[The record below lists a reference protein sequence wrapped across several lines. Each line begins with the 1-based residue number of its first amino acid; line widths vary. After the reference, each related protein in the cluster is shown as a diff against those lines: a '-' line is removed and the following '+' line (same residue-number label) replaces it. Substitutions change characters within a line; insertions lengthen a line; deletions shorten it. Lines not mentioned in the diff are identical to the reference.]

1 MGAREDKAVAEAA
14 YTLLEND
21 PASKMLDIKI
31 VEVRYDHCAVSMTVT
46 EQMTNGYDVCHG
58 GFIFTL
64 ADTAVA
70 FACAVKDKIAVSAS
84 SEIEFLAAAKKGD
97 ILTATA
103 DVIHHQGR
111 NCFCNMVVKNHHG
124 DLIALI
130 HGRQVIVK
138 PNRLGGG
145 NQSIEQEPNN

>member
-1 MGAREDKAVAEAA
+1 MGAKEDKEVADAA
-14 YTLLEND
+14 YQLLEND
-21 PASKMLDIKI
+21 PASKLLGITID
-31 VEVRYDHCAVSMTVT
+31 EVCYDHCAVSMKVT
-46 EQMTNGYDVCHG
+46 EAMTNGYDVCHG

-97 ILTATA
+97 TLTAIA

-130 HGRQVIVK
+130 HGRQVIVDPGK
-138 PNRLGGG
+138 FKGPAE
-145 NQSIEQEPNN
+145 SIE

>member
-1 MGAREDKAVAEAA
+1 MGAIQDKEVAEAA
-14 YTLLEND
+14 HQLLDND
-21 PASKMLDIKI
+21 PASKLLGITID
-31 VEVRYDHCAVSMTVT
+31 EVRYDHCAVSMPVT
-46 EQMTNGYDVCHG
+46 EAMTNGYDICHG

-103 DVIHHQGR
+103 DVIHHKGR
-111 NCFCNMVVKNHHG
+111 NCFCNMVVRNNHG

-130 HGRQVIVK
+130 HGRQVVVD
-138 PNRLGGG
+138 PGRLQV
-145 NQSIEQEPNN
+145 QSDTID